1 MVIER
6 GKYRYSTDVGEIKS
20 GKSVSALQENLS
32 AAAEKTTQLPSGR
45 FKGRG
50 SKTVEKKFRSHDKNN
65 AESLTFTRVLNVSDS
80 NVENYAAT
88 SALTNLISTK
98 NR

>member
-50 SKTVEKKFRSHDKNN
+50 SKNRWEKIPLTGQKYSWVIKIPLGLLTLVILTVKIMQRRH
-65 AESLTFTRVLNVSDS
+65 
-80 NVENYAAT
+80 YWQ
-88 SALTNLISTK
+88 I
-98 NR
+98 